1 MEVLRTVLLARGCCL
16 NSLSHKQPQSTDQM
30 AALRLCALLLV
41 SVESLHL
48 TRHQVLRSVSLSP
61 IIALPALADDDLK
74 GLLGAVVE
82 NEANKQAK
90 RDADA
95 ALEEKLSKMSAG
107 ERIRYERAEAAK
119 TNKVAADEAMR
130 KIKTLVGDQ
139 DAADAKPS
147 EEGIRNPAKWDKA
160 SE

>member
-1 MEVLRTVLLARGCCL
+1 
-16 NSLSHKQPQSTDQM
+16 M
-30 AALRLCALLLV
+30 AALRLSALALLA
-41 SVESLHL
+41 SVHSLHL
-48 TRHQVLRSVSLSP
+48 TRHQVLRSVALAP
-61 IIALPALADDDLK
+61 TIALPALADDDLK

-82 NEANKQAK
+82 NEEAKQAK

-119 TNKVAADEAMR
+119 TNKAAADEAMR

-147 EEGIRNPAKWDKA
+147 EEGTRNPAKWDKA

>member
-1 MEVLRTVLLARGCCL
+1 
-16 NSLSHKQPQSTDQM
+16 M

-41 SVESLHL
+41 SVRSLHL
-48 TRHQVLRSVSLSP
+48 TRHQVLRSVALAP
-61 IIALPALADDDLK
+61 IALPAFADDDLK

-82 NEANKQAK
+82 NEEAKQAK

-119 TNKVAADEAMR
+119 TNKAAADEAMR

>member
-1 MEVLRTVLLARGCCL
+1 MGARLFRALA
-16 NSLSHKQPQSTDQM
+16 
-30 AALRLCALLLV
+30 LLV
-41 SVESLHL
+41 SAAQSLHL
-48 TRHQVLRSVSLSP
+48 TRQQVLRSVSLSP

-82 NEANKQAK
+82 NEEAKQAK

-119 TNKVAADEAMR
+119 TNKAAADEAMR

>member
-1 MEVLRTVLLARGCCL
+1 
-16 NSLSHKQPQSTDQM
+16 M

-48 TRHQVLRSVSLSP
+48 ARHQVLRSVSLSP
-61 IIALPALADDDLK
+61 LIALPAFADDDLK

-82 NEANKQAK
+82 NEEAKQAK

-107 ERIRYERAEAAK
+107 ERIRYERAAAAK
-119 TNKVAADEAMR
+119 QNKAAADEAMR

>member
-1 MEVLRTVLLARGCCL
+1 MLAYGCCL
-16 NSLSHKQPQSTDQM
+16 NILSHKEPQTADQM

-48 TRHQVLRSVSLSP
+48 TRHQVLRSVSLTP
-61 IIALPALADDDLK
+61 LVALPAFADDDLK

-82 NEANKQAK
+82 NEEAKQAK

-119 TNKVAADEAMR
+119 TNKAAADEAMR
-130 KIKTLVGDQ
+130 KIKTLVGDS
-139 DAADAKPS
+139 A
-147 EEGIRNPAKWDKA
+147 
-160 SE
+160 

>member
-1 MEVLRTVLLARGCCL
+1 
-16 NSLSHKQPQSTDQM
+16 M
-30 AALRLCALLLV
+30 AALRLSALALLA
-41 SVESLHL
+41 SVHSLHL

-61 IIALPALADDDLK
+61 LIALPAFADDDLK

-82 NEANKQAK
+82 NEEAKQAK

-119 TNKVAADEAMR
+119 TNKAAADEAMR

-147 EEGIRNPAKWDKA
+147 GEGIRNPAKWDKA

>member
-1 MEVLRTVLLARGCCL
+1 M
-16 NSLSHKQPQSTDQM
+16 
-30 AALRLCALLLV
+30 ALRLYALALLV
-41 SVESLHL
+41 SATHALQI
-48 TRHQVLRSVSLSP
+48 TRQQVLRSVALAP
-61 IIALPALADDDLK
+61 TIALQPALADDDLK

-90 RDADA
+90 KEADA
-95 ALEEKLSKMSAG
+95 ALEEKLNNMSAG

-119 TNKVAADEAMR
+119 TNKAAADEAMR

-147 EEGIRNPAKWDKA
+147 EEGVRNPAKWDKA

>member
-1 MEVLRTVLLARGCCL
+1 MAAVHLSALALLA
-16 NSLSHKQPQSTDQM
+16 
-30 AALRLCALLLV
+30 
-41 SVESLHL
+41 SVHSLHL

-82 NEANKQAK
+82 NEEAKQAK
-90 RDADA
+90 KEADA

-119 TNKVAADEAMR
+119 TNKAAADEAMR

>member
-1 MEVLRTVLLARGCCL
+1 
-16 NSLSHKQPQSTDQM
+16 M

-41 SVESLHL
+41 SAAQALHI
-48 TRHQVLRSVSLSP
+48 TRQQVLRSVALAP
-61 IIALPALADDDLK
+61 IALPAFADDDLK

-82 NEANKQAK
+82 NEEAKQAK
-90 RDADA
+90 KEADA
-95 ALEEKLSKMSAG
+95 ALEQKLSKMSAG

-119 TNKVAADEAMR
+119 TNKAAADEAMR

>member
-1 MEVLRTVLLARGCCL
+1 MY
-16 NSLSHKQPQSTDQM
+16 K
-30 AALRLCALLLV
+30 
-41 SVESLHL
+41 
-48 TRHQVLRSVSLSP
+48 
-61 IIALPALADDDLK
+61 
-74 GLLGAVVE
+74 
-82 NEANKQAK
+82 
-90 RDADA
+90 
-95 ALEEKLSKMSAG
+95 G

-119 TNKVAADEAMR
+119 TNKAAADEAMR

>member
-1 MEVLRTVLLARGCCL
+1 
-16 NSLSHKQPQSTDQM
+16 M

-41 SVESLHL
+41 SAAQALHI
-48 TRHQVLRSVSLSP
+48 TRQQVLRSVALAP
-61 IIALPALADDDLK
+61 IALPAFADDDLK

-82 NEANKQAK
+82 NEEAKQAK

-107 ERIRYERAEAAK
+107 ERIRYERAEAAR
-119 TNKVAADEAMR
+119 TNKAAADEAMR

>member
-1 MEVLRTVLLARGCCL
+1 
-16 NSLSHKQPQSTDQM
+16 M
-30 AALRLCALLLV
+30 AALRLSALALLA
-41 SVESLHL
+41 SVHSLHL

-61 IIALPALADDDLK
+61 LIALPAFADDDLK

-82 NEANKQAK
+82 NEEAKQAK

-119 TNKVAADEAMR
+119 QNKAAADEAMR

-147 EEGIRNPAKWDKA
+147 EEGTRNPAKWDKA

>member
-1 MEVLRTVLLARGCCL
+1 
-16 NSLSHKQPQSTDQM
+16 M

-41 SVESLHL
+41 STAHALHI
-48 TRHQVLRSVSLSP
+48 TRQQMLRSVSFAP
-61 IIALPALADDDLK
+61 MIALPALADDDLK

-82 NEANKQAK
+82 NEEAKQAK

-119 TNKVAADEAMR
+119 TNKAAADEAMR

-147 EEGIRNPAKWDKA
+147 EEGVRNPAKWDKA

>member
-1 MEVLRTVLLARGCCL
+1 
-16 NSLSHKQPQSTDQM
+16 M

-41 SVESLHL
+41 SAAQALHI
-48 TRHQVLRSVSLSP
+48 TRQQVLRSVVLAP
-61 IIALPALADDDLK
+61 IALPAFADDDLK

-82 NEANKQAK
+82 NEEAKQAK
-90 RDADA
+90 KEADA

-119 TNKVAADEAMR
+119 TNKAAADEAMR

>member
-1 MEVLRTVLLARGCCL
+1 
-16 NSLSHKQPQSTDQM
+16 M

-41 SVESLHL
+41 SAAHALHL
-48 TRHQVLRSVSLSP
+48 TRHQVLRSVAVAP
-61 IIALPALADDDLK
+61 TIALPAFADDDLK

-82 NEANKQAK
+82 NEEAKQAK

-119 TNKVAADEAMR
+119 TNKAAADEAMR

-147 EEGIRNPAKWDKA
+147 EEGIRIPAKWDKA

>member
-1 MEVLRTVLLARGCCL
+1 M
-16 NSLSHKQPQSTDQM
+16 
-30 AALRLCALLLV
+30 ALRLYALALLV
-41 SVESLHL
+41 SATHALQI
-48 TRHQVLRSVSLSP
+48 TRQQVLRNAVGLAP
-61 IIALPALADDDLK
+61 AIALPAFADDDLK

-90 RDADA
+90 KEADA

-119 TNKVAADEAMR
+119 TNKAAADEAMR

-147 EEGIRNPAKWDKA
+147 GEGIRNPAKWDKA

>member
-1 MEVLRTVLLARGCCL
+1 
-16 NSLSHKQPQSTDQM
+16 M
-30 AALRLCALLLV
+30 AALRLSALALLA
-41 SVESLHL
+41 SVHSLHL

-82 NEANKQAK
+82 NEEAKQAK

-119 TNKVAADEAMR
+119 TNKAAADEAMR

-147 EEGIRNPAKWDKA
+147 EEGTRNPAKWDKA

>member
-1 MEVLRTVLLARGCCL
+1 M
-16 NSLSHKQPQSTDQM
+16 
-30 AALRLCALLLV
+30 ALRLWALALLV
-41 SVESLHL
+41 SVHSLHL

-61 IIALPALADDDLK
+61 LIALPAFADDDLK

-82 NEANKQAK
+82 NEEAKQAK
-90 RDADA
+90 KEADA

-119 TNKVAADEAMR
+119 TNKAAADEAMR

-147 EEGIRNPAKWDKA
+147 EEGTRNPAKWDKA

>member
-1 MEVLRTVLLARGCCL
+1 MH
-16 NSLSHKQPQSTDQM
+16 SQQ
-30 AALRLCALLLV
+30 
-41 SVESLHL
+41 L
-48 TRHQVLRSVSLSP
+48 TRHQLLRSAALGP
-61 IIALPALADDDLK
+61 TIALPALADDDLK

-90 RDADA
+90 KDADA

-119 TNKVAADEAMR
+119 QNKAAADEAMR

>member
-1 MEVLRTVLLARGCCL
+1 
-16 NSLSHKQPQSTDQM
+16 M
-30 AALRLCALLLV
+30 AALRLSALALLA
-41 SVESLHL
+41 SVHSLHL
-48 TRHQVLRSVSLSP
+48 TRQQVLRSVSLSP

-82 NEANKQAK
+82 NEEAKQAK
-90 RDADA
+90 RDADP

-119 TNKVAADEAMR
+119 TNKAAADEAMR

-147 EEGIRNPAKWDKA
+147 EEGTRNPAKWDKA

>member
-1 MEVLRTVLLARGCCL
+1 
-16 NSLSHKQPQSTDQM
+16 M
-30 AALRLCALLLV
+30 AALRLSALALLA
-41 SVESLHL
+41 SVHSLHL
-48 TRHQVLRSVSLSP
+48 TRHQVLRSVAVAP
-61 IIALPALADDDLK
+61 TIALPAFADDDLK

-82 NEANKQAK
+82 NEEAKQAK

-119 TNKVAADEAMR
+119 TNKAAADEAMR

-147 EEGIRNPAKWDKA
+147 EEGTRNPAKWDKA

>member
-1 MEVLRTVLLARGCCL
+1 
-16 NSLSHKQPQSTDQM
+16 M
-30 AALRLCALLLV
+30 AALRLCALLLA

-48 TRHQVLRSVSLSP
+48 TRHQVLRGVSLSP
-61 IIALPALADDDLK
+61 LVALPAFADDDLK

-82 NEANKQAK
+82 NEEAKQAK

-119 TNKVAADEAMR
+119 TNKAAADEAMR

-147 EEGIRNPAKWDKA
+147 EEGVRNPAKWDKA

>member
-1 MEVLRTVLLARGCCL
+1 MSALALLASVH
-16 NSLSHKQPQSTDQM
+16 SLQ
-30 AALRLCALLLV
+30 
-41 SVESLHL
+41 L
-48 TRHQVLRSVSLSP
+48 TRHQVLRSVALAP
-61 IIALPALADDDLK
+61 TIALPALADDDLK

-82 NEANKQAK
+82 NEEAKQAK

-119 TNKVAADEAMR
+119 TNKAAADEAMR

-147 EEGIRNPAKWDKA
+147 EEGTRNPAKWDKA

>member
-1 MEVLRTVLLARGCCL
+1 
-16 NSLSHKQPQSTDQM
+16 M
-30 AALRLCALLLV
+30 AALRLSALALLA
-41 SVESLHL
+41 SVRSLHL
-48 TRHQVLRSVSLSP
+48 TRHQVLRGVSLSP
-61 IIALPALADDDLK
+61 LIALPAFADDDLK

-119 TNKVAADEAMR
+119 TNKAAADEAMR

-147 EEGIRNPAKWDKA
+147 EEGTRNPAKWDKA

>member
-1 MEVLRTVLLARGCCL
+1 
-16 NSLSHKQPQSTDQM
+16 M
-30 AALRLCALLLV
+30 AALRLSALALLA
-41 SVESLHL
+41 SVHSLHL
-48 TRHQVLRSVSLSP
+48 TRQQVLRSVALAP
-61 IIALPALADDDLK
+61 TIALPALADDDLK

-119 TNKVAADEAMR
+119 TNKAAADEAMR

-147 EEGIRNPAKWDKA
+147 EEGVRNPAKWDKA

>member
-1 MEVLRTVLLARGCCL
+1 
-16 NSLSHKQPQSTDQM
+16 M

-41 SVESLHL
+41 SAAQALHI
-48 TRHQVLRSVSLSP
+48 TRQQVLRSVALAP
-61 IIALPALADDDLK
+61 IALPAFADDDLK

-82 NEANKQAK
+82 NEEAKQAK

-119 TNKVAADEAMR
+119 TNKAAADEAMR

-160 SE
+160 GE

>member
-1 MEVLRTVLLARGCCL
+1 
-16 NSLSHKQPQSTDQM
+16 M

-41 SVESLHL
+41 SAAHALHI
-48 TRHQVLRSVSLSP
+48 TRQQMLRSVSFAPL
-61 IIALPALADDDLK
+61 IALPALADDDLK

-82 NEANKQAK
+82 NEEAKQAK

-95 ALEEKLSKMSAG
+95 ALEAKLSKMSAG

-119 TNKVAADEAMR
+119 QNKAAADEAMR

-160 SE
+160 NE

>member
-1 MEVLRTVLLARGCCL
+1 
-16 NSLSHKQPQSTDQM
+16 M
-30 AALRLCALLLV
+30 AALLLCALLLV
-41 SVESLHL
+41 SAAQALHI
-48 TRHQVLRSVSLSP
+48 TRQQVLRSVALAP
-61 IIALPALADDDLK
+61 IALPAFADDDLK

-82 NEANKQAK
+82 NEEAKQAK

-119 TNKVAADEAMR
+119 TNKAAADEAMR

>member
-1 MEVLRTVLLARGCCL
+1 
-16 NSLSHKQPQSTDQM
+16 M
-30 AALRLCALLLV
+30 AALRLSALALLA
-41 SVESLHL
+41 SVHSLHL
-48 TRHQVLRSVSLSP
+48 TRHQLLRSVALAP
-61 IIALPALADDDLK
+61 TIALPALADDDLK

-90 RDADA
+90 KEADA

-119 TNKVAADEAMR
+119 TNKAAADEAMR

-147 EEGIRNPAKWDKA
+147 EEGTRNPAKWDKA

>member
-1 MEVLRTVLLARGCCL
+1 
-16 NSLSHKQPQSTDQM
+16 M

-41 SVESLHL
+41 SAAQALHI
-48 TRHQVLRSVSLSP
+48 TRQQVLRSVALAP
-61 IIALPALADDDLK
+61 IALPAFADDDLK

-82 NEANKQAK
+82 NEEAKQAK

-119 TNKVAADEAMR
+119 TNKAAADEAMR

-147 EEGIRNPAKWDKA
+147 EERIRNPAKWDKA

>member
-1 MEVLRTVLLARGCCL
+1 MCL
-16 NSLSHKQPQSTDQM
+16 IPTSSCTAM
-30 AALRLCALLLV
+30 AALRLSALALLA
-41 SVESLHL
+41 SVHSLHL
-48 TRHQVLRSVSLSP
+48 TRHQVLRSVALAP
-61 IIALPALADDDLK
+61 TIALPALSDDDLK

-82 NEANKQAK
+82 NEEAKQAK

-119 TNKVAADEAMR
+119 TNKAAADEAMR

-147 EEGIRNPAKWDKA
+147 EEGTRNPAQWDKA
-160 SE
+160 SEKNS